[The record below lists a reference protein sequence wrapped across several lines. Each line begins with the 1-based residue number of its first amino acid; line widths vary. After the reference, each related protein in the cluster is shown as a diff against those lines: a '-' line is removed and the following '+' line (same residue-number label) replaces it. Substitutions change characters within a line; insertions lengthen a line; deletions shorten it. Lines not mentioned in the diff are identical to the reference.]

1 MTRTWLAATTALALM
16 TGIAVAQTTETTTT
30 TESTSAVPVV
40 PVVPPTV
47 VQSTTQRSVD
57 PNGVVTDHTKTVTQ
71 GTTMSPYGDT
81 TTTRRTTD
89 TTTVR

>member
-1 MTRTWLAATTALALM
+1 VSTSLADSTL
-16 TGIAVAQTTETTTT
+16 ET